1 MVFSSTTFLFGFLAA
16 FLAIYHA
23 IPQKFIQIRN
33 LFTLIASYL
42 FYSWG
47 APSFVP
53 LLFFSTVADYILA
66 LLLAK
71 TSHKKPVLAISLAI
85 NLGLLGY
92 FKYTGFLVGEI
103 SRALSILGF
112 DSLVWTQI
120 ALPLGI
126 SFFTFQK
133 ISYIVDVYRGVS
145 APQRDFVA
153 FALYV
158 ALFPKLIAGPIAQ
171 YHEISDQL
179 TSREHTIGKIYEG
192 LIRFCYGLGKK
203 VLIADTIGV
212 IADRVFQL
220 SSGDLTLPIAW
231 LGILCYTFQIYFDFA
246 GYSDMAIGIG
256 HMIGFRLPEN
266 FNLPYIS
273 TSIREFWRRWHMSLT
288 NWLRDYL
295 YIPLGGNR
303 MSKVRTYL
311 NLWVV
316 FALCGLW
323 HGASWTFIV
332 WGIYHGTL
340 LTVERILPATL
351 TRKVPGLL
359 LLTGTFI
366 LVLIGWIFFRSNT
379 IPDAFGYIG
388 AMFNLSTFFSTQD
401 IPFLITNKGWLFLT
415 IAAVLSFCPYLTKRF
430 PYIQQ
435 VFGRSAL
442 VSYLGGVVAIIIL
455 IYSVITIS
463 GATYNPFIYFRF

>member
-23 IPQKFIQIRN
+23 IPQKFFQIRN

-71 TSHKKPVLAISLAI
+71 TSRKRSVLAISIVI

-145 APQRDFVA
+145 PPQRDFVA

-158 ALFPKLIAGPIAQ
+158 ALFPKLIAGPIVR

-179 TSREHTIGKIYEG
+179 TSREHTIGKTYEG
-192 LIRFCYGLGKK
+192 VIRFCYGLGKRCSS
-203 VLIADTIGV
+203 LI
-212 IADRVFQL
+212 Q
-220 SSGDLTLPIAW
+220 W
-231 LGILCYTFQIYFDFA
+231 
-246 GYSDMAIGIG
+246 
-256 HMIGFRLPEN
+256 E
-266 FNLPYIS
+266 
-273 TSIREFWRRWHMSLT
+273 
-288 NWLRDYL
+288 
-295 YIPLGGNR
+295 
-303 MSKVRTYL
+303 
-311 NLWVV
+311 
-316 FALCGLW
+316 
-323 HGASWTFIV
+323 
-332 WGIYHGTL
+332 
-340 LTVERILPATL
+340 
-351 TRKVPGLL
+351 
-359 LLTGTFI
+359 
-366 LVLIGWIFFRSNT
+366 
-379 IPDAFGYIG
+379 
-388 AMFNLSTFFSTQD
+388 
-401 IPFLITNKGWLFLT
+401 
-415 IAAVLSFCPYLTKRF
+415 
-430 PYIQQ
+430 
-435 VFGRSAL
+435 
-442 VSYLGGVVAIIIL
+442 
-455 IYSVITIS
+455 
-463 GATYNPFIYFRF
+463 

>member
-1 MVFSSTTFLFGFLAA
+1 MVFSATTFLFGFLPA
-16 FLAIYHA
+16 FLVIYHA
-23 IPQKFIQIRN
+23 IPRKFIQSRN

-53 LLFFSTVADYILA
+53 FLFSSTVADYVLGLLLIRTSRKKLVLA
-66 LLLAK
+66 L
-71 TSHKKPVLAISLAI
+71 SLVI

-92 FKYTGFLVGEI
+92 FKYMNFFVGEI
-103 SRALSILGF
+103 SRALSLFGF
-112 DSLVWTQI
+112 DSPVWIQI

-133 ISYIVDVYRGVS
+133 ISYIIDVYRGIS
-145 APQRDFVA
+145 APQRNFVA

-158 ALFPKLIAGPIAQ
+158 ALFPKLIAGPIVR

-179 TSREHTIGKIYEG
+179 TTREHTIGKMYEG

-212 IADRVFQL
+212 IADKVFQL
-220 SSGDLTLPIAW
+220 SYGDLTMPIAW

-246 GYSDMAIGIG
+246 GYSDMAIGMG
-256 HMIGFRLPEN
+256 RMIGFRLPEN
-266 FNLPYIS
+266 FNFPYIS

-303 MSKVRTYL
+303 ISKGRTYI

-316 FALCGLW
+316 FVLCGLW
-323 HGASWTFIV
+323 HGASWTFLA
-332 WGIYHGTL
+332 WGVYHGTL
-340 LTVERILPATL
+340 LTMERILPATL
-351 TRKVPGLL
+351 TRKIPGLL
-359 LLTGTFI
+359 LLMGTFI
-366 LVLIGWIFFRSNT
+366 LVLIGWVFFRSNT
-379 IPDAFGYIG
+379 ILDAFSYIG
-388 AMFNLSTFFSTQD
+388 AMFHLGTFFSTQD
-401 IPFLITNKGWLFLT
+401 IPFLITSRGWFFLA
-415 IAAVLSFCPYLTKRF
+415 IAAALSFCPYLTKRF

-435 VFGRSAL
+435 IINRSAL
-442 VSYLGGVVAIIIL
+442 VSYLGGVIAIIIL
-455 IYSVITIS
+455 TYSVITLS
-463 GATYNPFIYFRF
+463 GATYTPFIYFRF